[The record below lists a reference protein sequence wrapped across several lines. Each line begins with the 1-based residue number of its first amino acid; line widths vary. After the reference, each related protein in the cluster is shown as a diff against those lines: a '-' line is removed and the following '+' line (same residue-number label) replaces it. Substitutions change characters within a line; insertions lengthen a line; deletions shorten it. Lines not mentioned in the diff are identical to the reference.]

1 MKNTKLTKEHEFKL
15 LKMCNKLFPE
25 YEDIYLFSKDQEDN
39 YTEKDFLSFND
50 DHIHWFE
57 FCLIHLSKKL
67 NLDSDDGPMIF
78 SILIQNNQEHLIDY
92 LYDIFK
98 EHEKS

>member
-57 FCLIHLSKKL
+57 FCMTHLCDKVFIHDESL
-67 NLDSDDGPMIF
+67 NEFLLTFNVDKHPV
-78 SILIQNNQEHLIDY
+78 DY
-92 LYDIFK
+92 LYEKFK
-98 EHEKS
+98 EYEK